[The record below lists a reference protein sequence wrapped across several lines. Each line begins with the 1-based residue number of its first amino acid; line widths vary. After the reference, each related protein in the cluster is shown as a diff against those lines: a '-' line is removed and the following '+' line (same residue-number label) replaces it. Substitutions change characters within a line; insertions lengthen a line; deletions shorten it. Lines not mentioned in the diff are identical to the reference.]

1 MSKRK
6 TKSKNGQGEPY
17 FVDNKKGEVNE
28 LRQLLKNAKLM
39 RIKKNKRDV
48 IKKVIAY
55 MTLGIDVSGL
65 FTEMIMAASTKDV
78 VVKKMV
84 YQYLTTYAVER
95 PDLAI
100 LCINT
105 LRKDCKDDDPVIRGL
120 ALRSLVGMRLES
132 IVEYLYEP
140 LMSSLKDPSPYV
152 RKTAVMGCLKLYHI
166 SPGSL
171 EDSIVDT
178 LYQMLRDRDTVVV
191 ANAIVALTEIMHEE
205 GGIAINQQII
215 HHLLNRVKNF
225 NEWGQCIV
233 LNLVANYTPSSE
245 EEVFSIMNLLDGCLQ
260 IANSAVVIAA
270 AKCFLHFSSK
280 MGESFQR
287 QVYSR
292 LKKPLITLTAV
303 PSFEVD
309 YCVYKHIALLA
320 SRQACKGVFDSDY
333 KSFFCRYNDPT
344 CVQLIKLEILS
355 NITNENNANEVID
368 ELSEYVNGVDASVS
382 RRSIKAIG
390 EIGIQIQSTIPKV
403 VKQLQEFLDFEN
415 FVRAETVVVL
425 KDILRKYPQLAS
437 KVIPSIHKTLTQID
451 EAEGKAAVIWMIGE
465 YGEQLDEGPYILETL
480 VETLKKNGTKTEK
493 LELMTAAMKLFFK
506 RPPEAQK
513 LLGSILNAIL
523 DPEANV
529 DADLHDRALFFYRL
543 LREDIESAEKIVNA
557 SKGGAVRAF
566 AEEANNEI
574 RERVFQELNTLSVL
588 YNSPAESFTRQKYLL
603 RVVQAESNNDQDE
616 DDQDENDV
624 ENLVQDDDVPV
635 IQNDQQKNDDVDDL
649 GGLLGDFLD
658 DDDVENSTAPSKLE
672 LQSKHSVSSKT
683 FQSCWLRTKS
693 IEVFQASLSK
703 SFTSAQLEAQLKD
716 ANVFCMASGPMGKNK
731 SVTKFFMYATDLEDR
746 FYMTQILYEA
756 KTRRFKAT
764 CKTENGDMTKF
775 IDVIKSALGV

>member
-1 MSKRK
+1 
-6 TKSKNGQGEPY
+6 
-17 FVDNKKGEVNE
+17 
-28 LRQLLKNAKLM
+28 M

-320 SRQACKGVFDSDY
+320 SRPACKGVFDSDY

-382 RRSIKAIG
+382 RRSIKAMG

-465 YGEQLDEGPYILETL
+465 Y
-480 VETLKKNGTKTEK
+480 VFFF
-493 LELMTAAMKLFFK
+493 LF
-506 RPPEAQK
+506 
-513 LLGSILNAIL
+513 SSSS
-523 DPEANV
+523 
-529 DADLHDRALFFYRL
+529 RA
-543 LREDIESAEKIVNA
+543 
-557 SKGGAVRAF
+557 
-566 AEEANNEI
+566 
-574 RERVFQELNTLSVL
+574 
-588 YNSPAESFTRQKYLL
+588 SF
-603 RVVQAESNNDQDE
+603 
-616 DDQDENDV
+616 
-624 ENLVQDDDVPV
+624 
-635 IQNDQQKNDDVDDL
+635 
-649 GGLLGDFLD
+649 
-658 DDDVENSTAPSKLE
+658 
-672 LQSKHSVSSKT
+672 
-683 FQSCWLRTKS
+683 
-693 IEVFQASLSK
+693 
-703 SFTSAQLEAQLKD
+703 
-716 ANVFCMASGPMGKNK
+716 
-731 SVTKFFMYATDLEDR
+731 VTITHTHTHTHQTD
-746 FYMTQILYEA
+746 
-756 KTRRFKAT
+756 
-764 CKTENGDMTKF
+764 TENNSMKDLTFWKHLW
-775 IDVIKSALGV
+775 KP